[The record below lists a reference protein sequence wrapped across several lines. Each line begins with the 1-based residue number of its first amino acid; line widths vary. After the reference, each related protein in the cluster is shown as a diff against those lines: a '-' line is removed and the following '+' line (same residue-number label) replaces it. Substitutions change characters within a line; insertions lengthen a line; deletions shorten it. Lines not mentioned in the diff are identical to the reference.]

1 MSNSLIMA
9 NVMVV
14 LSLIVY
20 TIISKRSKKNKSHK
34 RQEEKR
40 FRLYEVE
47 EDPQVRH
54 YRRGN
59 FITTHPD
66 DTDRMGEAYADNKWR
81 FTMPHMAVDLLIEC
95 FSGDEKKAYQIK
107 RAIEIAIEHYTIEMA
122 DDLECLTVIKERLGN
137 TL

>member
-20 TIISKRSKKNKSHK
+20 TIISKRPKNNQSHK

-59 FITTHPD
+59 FITSHPD
-66 DTDRMGEAYADNKWR
+66 DTDRMCEAYTEDKWR
-81 FTMPHMAVDLLIEC
+81 FTMPHTAVDLLVEC
-95 FSGDEKKAYQIK
+95 FSGDDKKAYQIK
-107 RAIEIAIEHYTIEMA
+107 RAIELSIEHYVLEMA
-122 DDLECLTVIKERLGN
+122 DDAECARIIEGKVG
-137 TL
+137 